1 MKIILLKDVPK
12 IGRKFEVKNV
22 ADGYALNAL
31 MPKGLAMVA
40 TLQAIAQIDKEKAK
54 IQAEQKIQEELLLK
68 NLGVIKELTVTIK
81 EKANDKGHL
90 FAGITREIIA
100 HHILG
105 ATRLNIDV
113 SHIKLDKP
121 IKEVGSHQIPVEAL
135 GKKVE
140 FTLVIEAK

>member
-68 NLGVIKELTVTIK
+68 NLGVIKELKQMTRGTCSPVLPARLLPTISSVQR
-81 EKANDKGHL
+81 DS
-90 FAGITREIIA
+90 
-100 HHILG
+100 ILM
-105 ATRLNIDV
+105 
-113 SHIKLDKP
+113 S
-121 IKEVGSHQIPVEAL
+121 
-135 GKKVE
+135 
-140 FTLVIEAK
+140 VISN